1 MAEFI
6 AELVGFVLM
15 VFVIWRYVVPL
26 LRNMIKNRQDT
37 VQVQVDEAES
47 AAERYREAEARL
59 ESAIADARSEA
70 ARIRDDARADSSR
83 IKEELTEQAEREVE
97 RIRQRGEEQLTAQR
111 DQVVRRLRG
120 ELGGMSMNL
129 AEQLVVQSL
138 SDEPSRSASV
148 DDFLDGIEGLAAP
161 AGQDDRPASPV
172 GPVAGKVTT

>member
-6 AELVGFVLM
+6 AELVGFALM

-26 LRNMIKNRQDT
+26 LRTMVKSRQDT
-37 VQVQVDEAES
+37 VQVQVDEAEA
-47 AAERYREAEARL
+47 AAERYREAESRL

-83 IKEELTEQAEREVE
+83 IKEELKEQAEREVE
-97 RIRQRGEEQLTAQR
+97 RIRQRGEEQLVAQR

-120 ELGGMSMNL
+120 DLGGMSMNL
-129 AEQLVVQSL
+129 AERLVVQSL

-148 DDFLDGIEGLAAP
+148 DDFLDRIEGLAAP
-161 AGQDDRPASPV
+161 AGHDRPASPV
-172 GPVAGKVTT
+172 GPVAGKVTN